1 MPAIFFAAI
10 AFLRPVRSRC
20 TSPRSRCTSSASATQ
35 SRLACAISASL
46 SYISTMPRVWR
57 VGRPELTT
65 TLPFSVFLGDRKQ
78 EAGLRTW
85 FGAEI
90 GGVGVWAM

>member
-1 MPAIFFAAI
+1 
-10 AFLRPVRSRC
+10 
-20 TSPRSRCTSSASATQ
+20 
-35 SRLACAISASL
+35 
-46 SYISTMPRVWR
+46 MPRVWR